1 MLNNMKFYDFM
12 HRQILV
18 LLALFV
24 GTGTGYLYIGYLYTS
39 FFPELLWYLL
49 LVGISFWGYRL
60 HKVFLDDMSIEQKE
74 QWLGQL
80 RYFLFIY
87 FSMWT
92 IMFVLYVSR
101 HEMELHYIA
110 IATQLGV
117 VVVSATILASQKKL
131 VTLTLISLM
140 LPLTVYFLLVGEFF
154 SYLLA
159 FFTVVLSG
167 VLLYAAHNTFSY
179 LIKSQ
184 YQAYHDYLTSLWN
197 RRYFIELL
205 DNAMKIQKNE
215 NKYFYLLLIDL
226 DHFKTINDSLGHDV
240 GDALLCEV
248 SKRMFSL
255 SKKQNYK
262 VARLGGDEFCIL
274 STFYDT
280 QEECFAAAKHCA
292 ANILRT
298 IKDSYIIEGHHLYI
312 SASIG
317 VSVISNPDIQAD
329 TFIKE
334 ADIAMYE
341 AKAQGRDG
349 IIFFN
354 DELSKRVERKLEIER
369 LLHFSID
376 NHEISLNYQPQVDP
390 ENQIIG
396 CEVLVRWYNEQLGHV
411 TSDEFVPIA
420 EQTGFIIELGHDIL
434 EESLKTL
441 KRWEEQGID
450 LQQLSINISMRQLF
464 YRDFISDVKQLC
476 DTYLTKEQRSKIVFE
491 ITETVVAEDVQK
503 LITIMNILREYGIR
517 FSMDDFGTGYS
528 SLSYL
533 HQLPMDE
540 IKIDKSFIAELNKP
554 EHDEE
559 RRIVQT
565 IFNIAKN
572 LRLSIVAEGV
582 ETEEQRKFL
591 VENNCDILQ
600 GYYLSKPLEASEFEK
615 RFLEA
620 QGQKA

>member
-1 MLNNMKFYDFM
+1 MQKNMKFYDFM
-12 HRQILV
+12 HKQILV
-18 LLALFV
+18 LLALFI

-49 LVGISFWGYRL
+49 LLTVSFWGYRL
-60 HKVFLDDMSIEQKE
+60 HRTFLTQDMSIKQKE

-92 IMFVLYVSR
+92 MMFVLYVSR
-101 HEMELHYIA
+101 HEAELHYIA

-131 VTLTLISLM
+131 VVLTLSSLM
-140 LPLTVYFLLVGEFF
+140 LPLMIYFLLVGEFF

-179 LIKSQ
+179 LIKSE
-184 YQAYHDYLTSLWN
+184 YQAYHDYLTSLGN

-205 DNAMKIQKNE
+205 DNAMKTQKNE
-215 NKYFYLLLIDL
+215 NKHFYLLLIDL

-248 SKRMFSL
+248 SKRMFTL
-255 SKKQNYK
+255 SSERQNT
-262 VARLGGDEFCIL
+262 VSRLGGDEFCIL

-280 QEECFAAAKHCA
+280 QEECLAAAKHNA
-292 ANILRT
+292 SNILRT

-317 VSVISNPDIQAD
+317 VSVISNPQIQAD

-369 LLHFSID
+369 LLHFSIAK
-376 NHEISLNYQPQVDP
+376 NEISLNYQPQVSS
-390 ENQIIG
+390 ENEIIG
-396 CEVLVRWYNEQLGHV
+396 CEVLVRWKNEKLGQV
-411 TSDEFVPIA
+411 SSEEFVPIA

-441 KRWEEQGID
+441 KHWEEKGII

-476 DTYLTKEQRSKIVFE
+476 ETYITKEQRSKIIFE
-491 ITETVVAEDVQK
+491 ITETVVADDVQK
-503 LITIMNILREYGIR
+503 LITTMHILKEYGIR

-533 HQLPMDE
+533 HRLPIDE
-540 IKIDKSFIAELNKP
+540 IKIDKSFITELNKP
-554 EHDEE
+554 EQDEE

-591 VENNCDILQ
+591 VENDCDILQ
-600 GYYLSKPLEASEFEK
+600 GYYFSKPLTSPEFEVRFFESK
-615 RFLEA
+615 R
-620 QGQKA
+620 Q

>member
-1 MLNNMKFYDFM
+1 
-12 HRQILV
+12 
-18 LLALFV
+18 
-24 GTGTGYLYIGYLYTS
+24 
-39 FFPELLWYLL
+39 
-49 LVGISFWGYRL
+49 
-60 HKVFLDDMSIEQKE
+60 
-74 QWLGQL
+74 
-80 RYFLFIY
+80 
-87 FSMWT
+87 
-92 IMFVLYVSR
+92 
-101 HEMELHYIA
+101 
-110 IATQLGV
+110 

-620 QGQKA
+620 RGQKA

>member
-12 HRQILV
+12 HKQILV
-18 LLALFV
+18 LLGLFV

-39 FFPELLWYLL
+39 FFPELVWYLL
-49 LVGISFWGYRL
+49 LLAVSFWGYRL
-60 HKVFLDDMSIEQKE
+60 HRVFLDDMSIEDKE

-92 IMFVLYVSR
+92 LMFILYVTYQ
-101 HEMELHYIA
+101 ETKLHYIA

-140 LPLTVYFLLVGEFF
+140 LPLTVYFLLVNEFF

-215 NKYFYLLLIDL
+215 NKYLYLLLIDL

-248 SKRMFSL
+248 SRRMYAL
-255 SKKQNYK
+255 SRKQKNK

-280 QEECFAAAKHCA
+280 QEECFVASKHCA
-292 ANILRT
+292 ANLLRT

-369 LLHFSID
+369 LLHFSIEKS
-376 NHEISLNYQPQVDP
+376 EICLNYQPQVNR
-390 ENQIIG
+390 ENEIIG
-396 CEVLVRWYNEQLGHV
+396 CEVLVRWHNENLGKV
-411 TSDEFVPIA
+411 SSEEFVPIA

-434 EESLKTL
+434 EESFKTL
-441 KRWEEQGID
+441 KRWEEKGID

-464 YRDFISDVKQLC
+464 YRDFISDVKALC
-476 DTYLTKEQRSKIVFE
+476 ETYLTKEQRSKIVFE
-491 ITETVVAEDVQK
+491 ITETVVADDVEK
-503 LITIMNILREYGIR
+503 LITIMNRLRAYGIR

-540 IKIDKSFIAELNKP
+540 IKIDKSFITQLNKS
-554 EHDEE
+554 EQDEE

-582 ETEEQRKFL
+582 ETEEQRQFL
-591 VENNCDILQ
+591 VENHCDILQ
-600 GYYLSKPLEASEFEK
+600 GYYFSKPLKSSEFEK
-615 RFLEA
+615 HFLEM
-620 QGQKA
+620 QGQKV